1 MEFVK
6 QACCYITVQGTDTKK
21 LYFFISNV
29 YTNKNKFIFK
39 VLLNTLDRTNLKD
52 GFN

>member
-6 QACCYITVQGTDTKK
+6 QACCFKTIQGTDKN
-21 LYFFISNV
+21 FFLISNI

>member
-21 LYFFISNV
+21 TVFFYISNI

-39 VLLNTLDRTNLKD
+39 
-52 GFN
+52 FC